1 MSQSD
6 HSSSDSISASDF
18 ITVGNPTD
26 PTDRQ
31 NLPNENSGSSS
42 SRLDAFENDDD
53 DDPDYSLPEGS
64 TESSY
69 YSLLMNYPS
78 SSSAEPD
85 YYALL
90 GLPRTP
96 APSDSEIRSAFRQR
110 TLIFHPDHQPARLQA
125 QAARYFDALRVA
137 SETLLDE
144 RKREVYDLL
153 GAEGVRREWG
163 VHGAM
168 GKRGEAWREE
178 QKKGGQGPG
187 QEIGVRAMSGREF
200 RRWFLEMM
208 KRRERRVVERLVA
221 SRGSLTLGVDASSMI
236 ALDEEE
242 EIAYFVLEKPR
253 LSNFSLKYSFKAPF
267 PSLRV
272 LLGDQQK
279 DDDDDDD
286 DDDDENDLSD
296 AKPDRQL
303 PWEQEGFDMTI
314 HTGIAGQLQP
324 VSRKYTL
331 TMEDDSQEDHEIAE
345 PPILAARDLTL
356 GASVTRVFGDFAD
369 AKGILGWRPFSCLSY
384 AGASVTAMLLPFPS
398 VETRLAKAV
407 QFVPGTKPFRVNLS
421 ATLLHSLFR
430 CPPVMGVQVVRE
442 IGEGKHTFCNWSS
455 GIIPWP
461 EVLKVL
467 LSPLGNFDMDVH
479 TALYPGNPESR
490 FEFGFMSLPN
500 SPLNAATLDDD
511 VDDADEAE
519 DEEYTTVRKKQT
531 AEDKAA
537 ESWQAAISAS
547 PLTMGLT
554 FNYARNL
561 FSGKPATEVARSEW
575 SSENHYAVPVA
586 DEPRAIRLEIQ
597 STVGPDLSVGWNIE
611 GTRQVGE
618 MTRMGL
624 GVGLQGN
631 RGLALTVSW
640 GRLGQRIR
648 VPITLLPLEAADID
662 IAAMMVLVPF
672 ASYCAWEFG
681 FIRPRDRK
689 NRRRVIARR
698 QKQLKKSIPK
708 KRAES
713 AQAIELMTEQVRRRQ
728 AREADQNGLVITKAE
743 YGLDPSSKKDRKG
756 RDRFGGYE
764 VVDVTIP
771 VAALVDRGQLVIPK
785 DTTKFQILGFHD
797 PAPLLPKTLKVWY
810 TYLGKEHYVEAKDA
824 EGIACPMRTHLL

>member
-6 HSSSDSISASDF
+6 NSSSFSADDF
-18 ITVGNPTD
+18 ITVGNPSD
-26 PTDRQ
+26 PAERP
-31 NLPNENSGSSS
+31 NLPNEMNTASSS
-42 SRLDAFENDDD
+42 AFDNDENPDAF
-53 DDPDYSLPEGS
+53 SPE
-64 TESSY
+64 EDSSY
-69 YSLLMNYPS
+69 YAHLMSYPS
-78 SSSAEPD
+78 STEPD

-90 GLPRTP
+90 GLSRTP
-96 APSDSEIRSAFRQR
+96 APSESEIRSAFRQR
-110 TLIFHPDHQPARLQA
+110 TLIFHPDHQPPRLQA

-137 SETLLDE
+137 SDTLLDE

-168 GKRGEAWREE
+168 GKRGEASK
-178 QKKGGQGPG
+178 QKDGTGQG
-187 QEIGVRAMSGREF
+187 QEVG
-200 RRWFLEMM
+200 
-208 KRRERRVVERLVA
+208 
-221 SRGSLTLGVDASSMI
+221 GSLTLGVDASSMI
-236 ALDEEE
+236 TLDEEE

-253 LSNFSLKYSFKAPF
+253 LSNFSLKYSFKTPF

-272 LLGDQQK
+272 LLGDEQK
-279 DDDDDDD
+279 ED
-286 DDDDENDLSD
+286 DDDDENDLSPED
-296 AKPDRQL
+296 KGAAKSAGHL
-303 PWEQEGFDMTI
+303 PWEESVDMTI

-331 TMEDDSQEDHEIAE
+331 TMEDDSEEDHEVAE

-369 AKGILGWRPFSCLSY
+369 AKGILGWRPFSFLSY
-384 AGASVTAMLLPFPS
+384 AGASATAMLLPVPS

-421 ATLLHSLFR
+421 ATLLHSVYR
-430 CPPVMGVQVVRE
+430 CPPVMGVQVIRE

-479 TALYPGNPESR
+479 TALYPGNPDSR

-500 SPLNAATLDDD
+500 SPLNAASLDDD
-511 VDDADEAE
+511 VDDTDEEE

-537 ESWQAAISAS
+537 ESWQAAVSAN
-547 PLTMGLT
+547 PLTTGLT

-575 SSENHYAVPVA
+575 SSENHYAVPAV
-586 DEPRAIRLEIQ
+586 DEPRGVRLEIQ
-597 STVGPDLSVGWNIE
+597 STVGVDLSVGWNIE

-618 MTRMGL
+618 LTRMGL

-631 RGLALTVSW
+631 RGVALTVSW

-648 VPITLLPLEAADID
+648 VPITLLPLEAANID
-662 IAAMMVLVPF
+662 LAAMMVLVPF

-728 AREADQNGLVITKAE
+728 AKEADQNGLVVTKAE

-756 RDRFGGYE
+756 RDRFSGYE
-764 VVDVTIP
+764 AVDVTIP

-810 TYLGKEHYVEAKDA
+810 TYHGKEHYVEAKDA

>member
-1 MSQSD
+1 M
-6 HSSSDSISASDF
+6 
-18 ITVGNPTD
+18 V
-26 PTDRQ
+26 
-31 NLPNENSGSSS
+31 
-42 SRLDAFENDDD
+42 
-53 DDPDYSLPEGS
+53 
-64 TESSY
+64 
-69 YSLLMNYPS
+69 
-78 SSSAEPD
+78 
-85 YYALL
+85 
-90 GLPRTP
+90 
-96 APSDSEIRSAFRQR
+96 
-110 TLIFHPDHQPARLQA
+110 
-125 QAARYFDALRVA
+125 
-137 SETLLDE
+137 
-144 RKREVYDLL
+144 
-153 GAEGVRREWG
+153 
-163 VHGAM
+163 
-168 GKRGEAWREE
+168 
-178 QKKGGQGPG
+178 
-187 QEIGVRAMSGREF
+187 
-200 RRWFLEMM
+200 
-208 KRRERRVVERLVA
+208 
-221 SRGSLTLGVDASSMI
+221 
-236 ALDEEE
+236 
-242 EIAYFVLEKPR
+242 YFVLEKPR

-272 LLGDQQK
+272 LLGDEQK
-279 DDDDDDD
+279 D
-286 DDDDENDLSD
+286 DDDDENDLSPD

-303 PWEQEGFDMTI
+303 PWEQESFDMTI

-384 AGASVTAMLLPFPS
+384 AGASVTAMLLPVPS

-421 ATLLHSLFR
+421 ATLLHSVFR

-479 TALYPGNPESR
+479 TALYPGNPDSR

-511 VDDADEAE
+511 VDDEDEEE

-537 ESWQAAISAS
+537 ESWQAAISAN
-547 PLTMGLT
+547 PLTTGLT

-561 FSGKPATEVARSEW
+561 FSGKPATDVARSEW

-586 DEPRAIRLEIQ
+586 DEPRAVRLEIQ
-597 STVGPDLSVGWNIE
+597 STVGVDLSVGWNIE

-648 VPITLLPLEAADID
+648 VPITLLPLEAANID

-728 AREADQNGLVITKAE
+728 AREANQNGLVVTKAE

-756 RDRFGGYE
+756 KDRFGGYE
-764 VVDVTIP
+764 AVDVTIP

-824 EGIACPMRTHLL
+824 EGVACPMRTHLL